1 MRYQNGASFGL
12 RPFFSTAALF
22 ILFELFVL
30 FGCGSEHENI
40 PPTVALDPKLEN
52 GDNVHSRLT
61 VNWTGSDRD
70 GRIDHYEY
78 VLDPPPAFTEEEITN
93 GGPGIS
99 SVRMPG
105 ANGSPTVT
113 RVSKV
118 VNGATMSFD
127 WVHTNETSHQFLVS
141 SSEPDSNSTVRFI
154 GFHALYLRA
163 IDNDGAASSP
173 EHVAFNSAT
182 LAPVSRIVSP
192 KVDPDDYILDVCSQ
206 LKFSWKSMD
215 REGAVSHYLY
225 KLLPID
231 GNQLSTDVFFV
242 DSTEWV
248 GTGETE
254 FTAGFSLPPS
264 AYIFAVR
271 AVDASGAAEPYVE
284 WNRNAVRM
292 YVFPFAPRVTI
303 SLSDHVICSSPPNP
317 CLTEMPAN
325 VPFRLKWWTTSSG
338 QCAID
343 GYSWGLDLVST
354 EDTDRGWSSWG
365 QDFESPVLSLSPG
378 SHTFSVRARNVAGYV
393 GLVTVTLHAL
403 AFAPDREALYVDDS
417 FDNLAPRDSEHDAF
431 WHLMIDNYSA
441 YSGIARGEFEELS
454 VHGEGDRGNLQ
465 PAVPT
470 LSVLFR
476 YKVLIWDNLGSG
488 YNSDSA
494 LIRCTALSDRLALYL
509 RAGGKLW
516 LNGRMPLPPQLRI
529 PICRERIWPILKQNS
544 DQGTSLGT
552 S

>member
-30 FGCGSEHENI
+30 FGCGSEHENV

-192 KVDPDDYILDVCSQ
+192 EVDPDDYILDVCSQ

-215 REGAVSHYLY
+215 REGAVAH
-225 KLLPID
+225 
-231 GNQLSTDVFFV
+231 F
-242 DSTEWV
+242 
-248 GTGETE
+248 
-254 FTAGFSLPPS
+254 
-264 AYIFAVR
+264 
-271 AVDASGAAEPYVE
+271 
-284 WNRNAVRM
+284 
-292 YVFPFAPRVTI
+292 
-303 SLSDHVICSSPPNP
+303 
-317 CLTEMPAN
+317 
-325 VPFRLKWWTTSSG
+325 
-338 QCAID
+338 
-343 GYSWGLDLVST
+343 
-354 EDTDRGWSSWG
+354 
-365 QDFESPVLSLSPG
+365 
-378 SHTFSVRARNVAGYV
+378 
-393 GLVTVTLHAL
+393 
-403 AFAPDREALYVDDS
+403 
-417 FDNLAPRDSEHDAF
+417 
-431 WHLMIDNYSA
+431 
-441 YSGIARGEFEELS
+441 
-454 VHGEGDRGNLQ
+454 
-465 PAVPT
+465 
-470 LSVLFR
+470 
-476 YKVLIWDNLGSG
+476 
-488 YNSDSA
+488 
-494 LIRCTALSDRLALYL
+494 
-509 RAGGKLW
+509 
-516 LNGRMPLPPQLRI
+516 
-529 PICRERIWPILKQNS
+529 
-544 DQGTSLGT
+544 
-552 S
+552 